1 MTLNDSMDRN
11 GWIWLELLQI
21 AGNGWNGWKLLEMVG
36 MAESG

>member
-1 MTLNDSMDRN
+1 MTLNDSMDGN

-36 MAESG
+36 MAEKG